1 MRLFARGGLVGG
13 LLLASSACVVAGTVP
28 PAPGKAVGGKVVLSG
43 SLVVVRE
50 LDRGMPQ
57 LTDEQGRRFLLTG
70 GWAEELVRLHGHTV
84 KVWGELGP
92 KKLFQPTVVV
102 TRYEL
107 LEVGG
112 QSPQV
117 GELRLE
123 AEGRLQLRQQDR
135 ALVVEAPA
143 ALRQRL
149 RARVGCKVWLV
160 GELVGSVLRP
170 SAFGW
175 LRCQA
180 AQTIDVNQ
188 APGRGPA
195 IKRKESSR

>member
-1 MRLFARGGLVGG
+1 MPSIARGVLFGG
-13 LLLASSACVVAGTVP
+13 LLLVSSACAAVGVTP
-28 PAPGKAVGGKVVLSG
+28 PVPGKAVGGKVVLSG

-50 LDRGMPQ
+50 LERGMPQ

-70 GWAEELVRLHGHTV
+70 AWSDELLRLHGHTV

-92 KKLFQPTVVV
+92 RKLFQPTVVV

-107 LEVGG
+107 LAVGG
-112 QSPQV
+112 QAPQV

-135 ALVVEAPA
+135 ALVLEAPA

-180 AQTIDVNQ
+180 PQTIDVNQ

-195 IKRKESSR
+195 IKRKESHR